1 MKKFFKIE
9 TEYKFEWNDLRAL
22 LQIVNVMLIVFAGFN
37 VGAVFGL
44 IIGGLGLLKD
54 LLVDRHING
63 IILHL
68 AGIALN
74 IYILCMQVG
83 PDGSTLFYCGIPSDE
98 TDIRLVVRLVRES
111 AFIRL
116 DIRLGGLKTFS

>member
-9 TEYKFEWNDLRAL
+9 TDYKFEWNDLRAL

-63 IILHL
+63 IVLHL

-74 IYILCMQVG
+74 IYILCM
-83 PDGSTLFYCGIPSDE
+83 
-98 TDIRLVVRLVRES
+98 
-111 AFIRL
+111 
-116 DIRLGGLKTFS
+116 

>member
-9 TEYKFEWNDLRAL
+9 SEYKFEWNDLRAL
-22 LQIVNVMLIVFAGFN
+22 LQIVNVMLIVFADFN

-44 IIGGLGLLKD
+44 VIGGLGLLKD

-74 IYILCMQVG
+74 IYILCM
-83 PDGSTLFYCGIPSDE
+83 
-98 TDIRLVVRLVRES
+98 
-111 AFIRL
+111 
-116 DIRLGGLKTFS
+116 

>member
-9 TEYKFEWNDLRAL
+9 TDYKFEWNDLRAL

-63 IILHL
+63 MILHL

-74 IYILCMQVG
+74 IYILCM
-83 PDGSTLFYCGIPSDE
+83 
-98 TDIRLVVRLVRES
+98 
-111 AFIRL
+111 
-116 DIRLGGLKTFS
+116 

>member
-9 TEYKFEWNDLRAL
+9 TDYKFEWNDLRAL

-74 IYILCMQVG
+74 IYILCM
-83 PDGSTLFYCGIPSDE
+83 
-98 TDIRLVVRLVRES
+98 
-111 AFIRL
+111 
-116 DIRLGGLKTFS
+116 

>member
-9 TEYKFEWNDLRAL
+9 TDYRFEWNDLRAL
-22 LQIVNVMLIVFAGFN
+22 LQIINVMLIVFAGFN

-74 IYILCMQVG
+74 IYILCM
-83 PDGSTLFYCGIPSDE
+83 
-98 TDIRLVVRLVRES
+98 
-111 AFIRL
+111 
-116 DIRLGGLKTFS
+116 

>member
-74 IYILCMQVG
+74 IYILCM
-83 PDGSTLFYCGIPSDE
+83 
-98 TDIRLVVRLVRES
+98 
-111 AFIRL
+111 
-116 DIRLGGLKTFS
+116 

>member
-9 TEYKFEWNDLRAL
+9 SEYKFEWNDLRAL

-63 IILHL
+63 MILHL

-74 IYILCMQVG
+74 IYILCM
-83 PDGSTLFYCGIPSDE
+83 
-98 TDIRLVVRLVRES
+98 
-111 AFIRL
+111 
-116 DIRLGGLKTFS
+116 